1 MHPDNRAK
9 LQHRVV
15 TAAEASLK
23 ARGYVSAIDL
33 LLGIGWLTPAAVEE
47 WRRGQLRYL
56 EAGVQA
62 NLARI
67 SEAMQLLRGWAV
79 GRRLKPS
86 ETAYVGRAPARG
98 PLRFSKSG
106 QGDVE
111 RHYRTHWVSPELGE
125 KKRAKV
131 AAGLQPPREPSK
143 EAVVGSKTDPS

>member
-23 ARGYVSAIDL
+23 ACGYVSAIDL

-47 WRRGQLRYL
+47 WRRVQLRYL

-67 SEAMQLLRGWAV
+67 SEAMCAG
-79 GRRLKPS
+79 
-86 ETAYVGRAPARG
+86 PA
-98 PLRFSKSG
+98 
-106 QGDVE
+106 
-111 RHYRTHWVSPELGE
+111 
-125 KKRAKV
+125 
-131 AAGLQPPREPSK
+131 
-143 EAVVGSKTDPS
+143 